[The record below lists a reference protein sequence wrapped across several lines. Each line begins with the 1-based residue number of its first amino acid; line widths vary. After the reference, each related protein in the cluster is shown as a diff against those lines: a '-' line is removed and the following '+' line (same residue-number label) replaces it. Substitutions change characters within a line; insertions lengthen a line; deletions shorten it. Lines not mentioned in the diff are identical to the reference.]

1 MRVLIVKIGSI
12 GDVVMALPMISA
24 VRSLD
29 PKAPIT
35 WLCGQGVAP
44 ILEAV
49 SDIDELLIVNERRLF
64 LGTARERISELSRIW
79 YRLLGRR
86 FDLVVSG
93 NRDFRYRLLTLTA
106 LARQRRSFGDRRG
119 RPRFIPG
126 RYRGDEHVR
135 LVTDQDGPRTQRF
148 DFPQVRRELPAQLA
162 LRLENLPRP
171 AVALAP
177 GGAKNFLREDSLRRW
192 PLESYVLLARQLLER
207 GSSVVLTGASSDQWA
222 SSAFDHLGVVNLI
235 GETSVPDLLAL
246 YDQCEAV
253 VTHDSGPLHVAV
265 LAGTRLVALFGPTNP
280 SEFLPPSRK
289 IRALWTGNQ
298 LACSPCYDG
307 KNYAPC
313 EDNVCM
319 RSISVEAVLKALDE
333 LLDAQA

>member
-1 MRVLIVKIGSI
+1 MKVLIVKIGSL
-12 GDVVMALPMISA
+12 GDVVVALPMISA

-29 PKAPIT
+29 PKAHIT

-44 ILEAV
+44 ILKAV
-49 SDIDELLIVNERRLF
+49 SDLDELLIVNERRLF
-64 LGTARERISELSRIW
+64 VGTPRERISELLRIW
-79 YRLLGRR
+79 YKLLGRR

-93 NRDFRYRLLTLTA
+93 NRDFRYQLLTLTA
-106 LARQRRSFGDRRG
+106 LASRRRSFGARRG
-119 RPRFIPG
+119 RPRFIAG
-126 RYRGDEHVR
+126 RYRGDEYVR
-135 LVTDQDGPRTQRF
+135 LVTDLDGPRTRRF
-148 DFPQVRRELPAQLA
+148 DFPQVRRELPARLA
-162 LRLENLPRP
+162 LRLENMPRP

-177 GGAKNFLREDSLRRW
+177 GGAKNFLRDDSVRRW
-192 PLESYVLLARQLLER
+192 PLESYVLLARRLLER

-222 SSAFDHLGVVNLI
+222 SSAFDHLGVVNFI
-235 GETSVPDLLAL
+235 GETRVTDLLAL

-265 LAGTRLVALFGPTNP
+265 LAGTPLVALFGPTNP
-280 SEFLPPSRK
+280 SEVVPPSRK
-289 IRALWTGNQ
+289 IRALWTGNH

-319 RSISVEAVLKALDE
+319 RSISVEAVLKVLDE
-333 LLDAQA
+333 LLDAQV